1 MRRIAQLPVFA
12 VALAALLM
20 PALPSVGNAAQVCGQ
35 NAQIARGN
43 VKFHSRDFTATC
55 QPGGACA
62 VITHHL
68 DHVAPLGFSHL
79 FGFRRETPD
88 GRWQAV
94 LVDELSAADISA
106 GFSFVVDQNKPAP
119 VSSNLVAGAGEKPY
133 GYYLDAGL
141 TELVLA
147 ETKPANRI
155 EWRYNSASGE
165 ARTASFSL
173 IGLTD
178 ALAWAN
184 CAQAELASG
193 KTDAAAPEEEE
204 PEYSGAEEGVPVSPD
219 GSEPGENDQ

>member
-1 MRRIAQLPVFA
+1 MRRRNGLMLL
-12 VALAALLM
+12 ALAAPLIG
-20 PALPSVGNAAQVCGQ
+20 ALPTAGAAAEVCGQ
-35 NAQIARGN
+35 AVQLAKSN

-55 QPGGACA
+55 QPGGACT

-68 DHVAPLGFSHL
+68 DSDAPLGFSHL
-79 FGFRRETPD
+79 FGFRRETSD

-94 LVDELSAADISA
+94 LVDEMTAADIA
-106 GFSFVVDQNKPAP
+106 TGFSFVVDQNKPAP
-119 VSSNLVAGAGEKPY
+119 VASNLVAGAGEKPY

-147 ETKPANRI
+147 EAKPANRI
-155 EWRYNSASGE
+155 EWRYRSAAGE
-165 ARTASFSL
+165 TRAASFSL

-184 CAQAELASG
+184 CAQGELASG
-193 KTDAAAPEEEE
+193 KTDAVQPDDEQ
-204 PEYSGAEEGVPVSPD
+204 PEYSGAEEGVPVSPE